1 VVNRAAAAG
10 PPPHRRDD
18 EGRFAMV
25 VTVLRWIA
33 AGIAALLVVGALASF
48 ALYIAFEA
56 RPASSAPSAWPRG
69 SGCWR

>member
-1 VVNRAAAAG
+1 
-10 PPPHRRDD
+10 
-18 EGRFAMV
+18 MV

-56 RPASSAPSAWPRG
+56 RPAFGRAKRLAAWIRLLALTWFNVEVWG
-69 SGCWR
+69 RVIHTIVTWR